1 MIHRFAGGKDLTD
14 NMHFGVSFFIYW
26 AWRRMDGSI
35 NGQWMDDLI
44 DGETDM
50 YAYIWLDVYLLV
62 PFSIVCYVSSERL
75 CGILS
80 FNT

>member
-1 MIHRFAGGKDLTD
+1 
-14 NMHFGVSFFIYW
+14 
-26 AWRRMDGSI
+26 MDGSI